1 MTKDPSIQEIQYA
14 VNLLAPYILPTPFL
28 PNSWLSDLANRSN
41 SLSNHLEKQIW
52 VKWENLQL
60 TGSFKIRGAL
70 NKMLRLKDLGVN
82 EVLAVSAG
90 NHGLGVAYAAQKL
103 SMAATIVVPKTAAVT
118 KVRAIS
124 ELGADLFAQGDNYD
138 EAELTARKLAT
149 ERQVEFVSPYNDKE
163 VLIGQGTIA
172 LEMLKQQPLDLIIAP
187 VGGGGLL
194 SGLAIAATYF
204 SPDNPIDVIGIQPAN
219 STAMQSSFRAEEIVT
234 VQESPT
240 CADGLAGN
248 LEKDTYTFPLVK
260 KYVKDIVT
268 VTEEQIEQT
277 IFNFLHHDHM
287 VVEGSGA
294 VAAAGLLGNAINLDK
309 YKNIGVVVTGR
320 NIDLSRLSK
329 IIEKYH
335 HNSN

>member
-1 MTKDPSIQEIQYA
+1 MTKEPNIQEIQQA
-14 VNLLAPYILPTPFL
+14 VNLLTPYILPTPCLF
-28 PNSWLSDLANRSN
+28 NSWLSDLANKSS
-41 SLSNHLEKQIW
+41 SLSNHLDKQIW

-70 NKMLRLKDLGVN
+70 NKMLSLKERGVN

-103 SMAATIVVPKTAAVT
+103 SMTATIVVPKNAAVT

-124 ELGADLFAQGDNYD
+124 ELGADLFAQGDSYD
-138 EAELTARKLAT
+138 EAELIARKLAT

-172 LEMLKQQPLDLIIAP
+172 LEMLNQQPLDLIIAP

-204 SPDNPIDVIGIQPAN
+204 NPDNPVDVIGIQPAN
-219 STAMQSSFRAEEIVT
+219 STAMQSSFRAKEIVA

-248 LEKDTYTFPLVK
+248 LEENTYTFPIVK

-268 VTEEQIEQT
+268 VSEEQIEQT
-277 IFNFLHHDHM
+277 IFNFLHYDHM

-294 VAAAGLLGNAINLDK
+294 VAAAGLLSGEMNLNK
-309 YKNIGVVVTGR
+309 YQNIGIIVSGR

-329 IIEKYH
+329 IIEKYQ
-335 HNSN
+335 